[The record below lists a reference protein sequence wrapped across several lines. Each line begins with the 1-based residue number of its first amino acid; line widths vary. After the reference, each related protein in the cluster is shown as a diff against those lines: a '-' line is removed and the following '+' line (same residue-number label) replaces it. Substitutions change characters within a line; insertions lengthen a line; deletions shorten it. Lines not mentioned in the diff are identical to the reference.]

1 MQHSRLPNFPP
12 LFSSFRRHRSSV
24 DQSRFRLD
32 LTLPKPIAV
41 PVWASL
47 PTPPMS
53 GSPPPEPPSDPPQ
66 IAGRRRKRS
75 ETPPTNTA
83 LQTTSPETQVGA
95 STGGAIVRARAG
107 QLGGDVLLQA
117 APYST
122 SYPPQPPQGSYGA
135 GSSSMGAIT
144 ASPFETRFPA
154 GPVSPRTTRKT
165 KAHVASACVNCKKKH
180 LRCDNARPC
189 HRCTQSGKE
198 VRKFVL
204 STTRGLTFLG
214 FLCGR
219 RAQKARSAATE
230 ARRAVFTTVIRL
242 LNGPAFWSAFGSGS
256 TYADS
261 RSKWVWR
268 ECWLRTTTFSTAAT
282 HIRAQSTSVAPRT
295 TIPALRCTNDIAKRS
310 DCHGNVCAVLA
321 RVPWSDGC
329 KSGTVYAAALCAELW
344 LLPRSRD
351 GLRRASIRKS
361 HFPTNAAAS
370 PTSRGEHGNA
380 SELEPTA
387 STNSTCA

>member
-1 MQHSRLPNFPP
+1 M
-12 LFSSFRRHRSSV
+12 
-24 DQSRFRLD
+24 
-32 LTLPKPIAV
+32 
-41 PVWASL
+41 
-47 PTPPMS
+47 
-53 GSPPPEPPSDPPQ
+53 
-66 IAGRRRKRS
+66 
-75 ETPPTNTA
+75 
-83 LQTTSPETQVGA
+83 
-95 STGGAIVRARAG
+95 
-107 QLGGDVLLQA
+107 LLQA

-198 VRKFVL
+198 VRKSVL
-204 STTRGLTFLG
+204 IAAGGLPFLG

-242 LNGPAFWSAFGSGS
+242 LNRPAFRSAFGSGS
-256 TYADS
+256 TYANS
-261 RSKWVWR
+261 RSKWFWR

-282 HIRAQSTSVAPRT
+282 YVRAQSTSVAPRT
-295 TIPALRCTNDIAKRS
+295 TIPALWCTNDLAKRS
-310 DCHGNVCAVLA
+310 NCNGNVCAFLT
-321 RVPWSDGC
+321 RLPWSDGC
-329 KSGTVYAAALCAELW
+329 KPGTVYAATLCAKLW
-344 LLPRSRD
+344 LLPRSGD
-351 GLRRASIRKS
+351 GLCGASIRKS
-361 HFPTNAAAS
+361 YFPTNTAAS
-370 PTSRGEHGNA
+370 PTSRSEHGNA

-387 STNSTCA
+387 STN